1 MNPAEPLLPAV
12 AERARRIAADPVR
25 ILDVGAGPV
34 TCLGYVVEGR
44 RVEIT
49 ATDVLAGVYDRLWAG
64 SGLVPPVRTIYAD
77 AERLTE
83 RFAPGSFDIVYA
95 QNSLDHAARPQK
107 AIEQMVQVAKP
118 GGYVLLSHAVDEGV
132 NEGYAGLHR
141 WNFSERNGDFVI
153 WNPRESINIAALHRD
168 ACETKTTVADGF
180 VFVEM
185 RKR

>member
-1 MNPAEPLLPAV
+1 M
-12 AERARRIAADPVR
+12 
-25 ILDVGAGPV
+25 
-34 TCLGYVVEGR
+34 
-44 RVEIT
+44 
-49 ATDVLAGVYDRLWAG
+49 
-64 SGLVPPVRTIYAD
+64 RTIYAD

-83 RFAPGSFDIVYA
+83 RFPAGSFDIVYA

-107 AIEQMVQVAKP
+107 AIEQMLRVAKR

-153 WNPRESINIAALHRD
+153 WHPRESINITALHRD